1 MTPEW
6 MKDVDRWPR
15 ALPQFDFEPES
26 TALMIVDMQNFCSR
40 ADCGLG
46 PVLQKK
52 FPDMFEYYKNRLDL
66 VLENTLKLLDFF
78 RKNDMRVIFTTTG
91 PWLEDASDYFT
102 PRREKDRQMQKQT
115 GVKTNFHEGTWE
127 AALREEFVPV
137 PGKELVIHK
146 ASTGVFNT
154 TGIDQLLRRMGV
166 ETLIV
171 TGVATNA
178 CVESSARDASDRWY
192 KVVMAEDA
200 QGTFSEEAHIATL
213 RNFARLFGMVWSTD
227 DIITYLASRKQ
238 NKN

>member
-1 MTPEW
+1 MKPEW
-6 MKDVDRWPR
+6 LKDVGLWPR
-15 ALPQFDFEPES
+15 ALPEFDFEPAT
-26 TALMIVDMQNFCSR
+26 TALMIIDMQNFCSR
-40 ADCGLG
+40 PDCGLG
-46 PVLQKK
+46 PVLKEK
-52 FPDMFEYYKNRLDL
+52 FPEMFAYYCKRLDL
-66 VLENTLKLLDFF
+66 VMTNTLKSLEFF
-78 RKNDMRVIFTTTG
+78 RKYGMRVIFTTTG
-91 PWLEDASDYFT
+91 PSLEDASDYFT
-102 PRREKDRQMQKQT
+102 PRRERDRQMQLET

-127 AALREEFVPV
+127 AALREEFVPI

-154 TGIDQLLRRMGV
+154 TGIDQLLRRMNV

-213 RNFARLFGMVWSTD
+213 RNFARLFGMVWSTE
-227 DIITYLASRKQ
+227 DIIHYLSQKL
-238 NKN
+238 